1 MVKTEDMQ
9 NTNEHMETEYITL
22 GKLAKLARI
31 NRDTLSFYVKK
42 QLLRPVTVGENGYKY
57 FLPEQVQTINFIRFF
72 RKLDFSLES
81 IASMLEELSENGGS
95 SDSLLEYHKNLL
107 TRRMQDLQSAIMYI
121 ECKNDFLN
129 YINNHESDKPA
140 VEELE
145 ESIFYRTPIPFCHSL
160 NEPDNAA
167 ALSAFFFDGDSEEFQ
182 IPCYPMCC
190 VIPHHILITDN
201 FCASMHNE
209 RLRQNDPDNSGEHRT
224 SFTREAG
231 HYACLVHKGGTG
243 TIFPTVRFLL
253 DWLQEKG
260 IEVKGSAYVINSYN
274 FLNVTEK
281 QENAY
286 IVQIRI

>member
-1 MVKTEDMQ
+1 
-9 NTNEHMETEYITL
+9 
-22 GKLAKLARI
+22 
-31 NRDTLSFYVKK
+31 
-42 QLLRPVTVGENGYKY
+42 
-57 FLPEQVQTINFIRFF
+57 
-72 RKLDFSLES
+72 
-81 IASMLEELSENGGS
+81 MLEELSENGGS

-107 TRRMQDLQSAIMYI
+107 IRRMQDLQSAIMYI

-260 IEVKGSAYVINSYN
+260 IEVKGNAYVINSYN